1 MGTKTSLKQSTKRK
15 GELRIA
21 QQKALADEKAGRGAF
36 APGKK
41 PKAKPKAPAAAP
53 KAKAKRKSS
62 GGAIGLAQK
71 LRARFPK

>member
-1 MGTKTSLKQSTKRK
+1 MARKTSIKKSTRAKA
-15 GELRIA
+15 ELRIA
-21 QQKALADEKAGRGAF
+21 QQKAAADQKAGRGAF